1 MDNIFQFAMTLVAI
15 PIVIL
20 WIFMAHHY
28 GEKYQSIIQTINP
41 EEYRYPELFG
51 VGFGLLELIHYDMTS
66 AHATAQ
72 IKKISEMKGKK
83 YAAYYYYYVMLG
95 EKISYAV
102 TILPY

>member
-83 YAAYYYYYVMLG
+83 YAAYYYYVMLG